1 MVIAVVRTIVLY
13 LLIVFCFRILGKHQ
27 VSELEPTEFVLT
39 LIIADVAAVPMQ
51 DFGIPLLSGIIPIL
65 CLLSVS
71 MILSVL
77 NMKSLTIRKLFSG
90 SPSILIKDGKPE
102 QKEMRR
108 TRMTMDELL
117 EELRLQGYT
126 TPSAIQ
132 YAILETNGQM
142 SILPYSAEKPPVAKD
157 TGHSVS
163 ETTLPTVL
171 INDGHLL
178 SKNLV
183 SSGHNLQWLQKQ
195 LKKNGVKRIED
206 VFYLTVDSNNEVYFV
221 SKELR

>member
-1 MVIAVVRTIVLY
+1 MVIAVVRTIILY

-27 VSELEPTEFVLT
+27 VSELEPAEFVLT

-51 DFGIPLLSGIIPIL
+51 DFGIPLVSGIIPIL
-65 CLLSVS
+65 CLLSLS

-77 NMKSLTIRKLFSG
+77 NMKSLTLRKLFSG
-90 SPSILIKDGKPE
+90 SPSILIRDGKPE

-142 SILPYSAEKPPVAKD
+142 SILPYSSEKPPAAKD
-157 TGHSVS
+157 TGQSVS
-163 ETTLPTVL
+163 KTTLPIVL

-178 SKNLV
+178 SKNLTD
-183 SSGHNLQWLQKQ
+183 SGHNLQWLQKQ
-195 LKKNGVKRIED
+195 LKKNGAKCIQD